1 MDSGAR
7 RFSDQHVIITGAA
20 TGIGRSIAHKF
31 ALEGAKVVIAN
42 RNRERG
48 EAVAKEIRDKGWSAK
63 HIFVDVAQ
71 PATID
76 ELIKTAV
83 AMYGPVNVAVSNAAV
98 SETQSSALDISV
110 DEWDRI
116 FNINARGSFLFSRAC
131 AQNMIDNNIQGSI
144 VTLSSIMAR
153 SAKSMSGAYPASKA
167 AVIMFTKNL
176 AKLLAPMGIRVNC
189 VTPGV
194 VATEIWHEVETEMMM
209 EKDTFADW
217 LIEQSI
223 ASGQLLIPRIGK
235 PEEIAAAVA
244 FLASSEASYI
254 TAQVLSVDGGMD
266 WCW

>member
-1 MDSGAR
+1 MDTGAR

-48 EAVAKEIRDKGWSAK
+48 EAVAKEITDKGWSAK
-63 HIFVDVAQ
+63 HIFVDVAK

-83 AMYGPVNVAVSNAAV
+83 AMYGQVNVAVSNAAV

-110 DEWDRI
+110 EEWDRI

-235 PEEIAAAVA
+235 PEEIASAVA

>member
-1 MDSGAR
+1 MDTGAR

-48 EAVAKEIRDKGWSAK
+48 EAVAKEITDKGWSAK

-83 AMYGPVNVAVSNAAV
+83 AMYGQVNVAVSNAAV

-110 DEWDRI
+110 EEWDRI

-235 PEEIAAAVA
+235 PEEIACAVA

>member
-1 MDSGAR
+1 MDTGAR

-110 DEWDRI
+110 EEWDRI

>member
-1 MDSGAR
+1 MDTGAR

-235 PEEIAAAVA
+235 PEEIACCGRLSRFERGILHHRPGA
-244 FLASSEASYI
+244 F
-254 TAQVLSVDGGMD
+254 G
-266 WCW
+266 

>member
-48 EAVAKEIRDKGWSAK
+48 EAVAKEITDKGWSAK

-110 DEWDRI
+110 EEWDRI

-235 PEEIAAAVA
+235 PEEIACAVA

>member
-1 MDSGAR
+1 METGAR
-7 RFSDQHVIITGAA
+7 RFIDQHVIVTGAA
-20 TGIGRSIAHKF
+20 TGIGRAIAHRF
-31 ALEGAKVVIAN
+31 AAEGAKVVIAN

-48 EAVAKEIRDKGWSAK
+48 EKVAQEIKDKGWTAQY
-63 HIFVDVAQ
+63 IRVDVAE
-71 PATID
+71 PESIN
-76 ELIKTAV
+76 ELIKKAV
-83 AMYGPVNVAVSNAAV
+83 STFGPVHVAVSNAAV
-98 SETQSSALDISV
+98 SETQSSALDLSV
-110 DEWDRI
+110 EEWDRI

-131 AQNMIDNNIQGSI
+131 AQNMIDSNVQGSI

-176 AKLLAPMGIRVNC
+176 AKLLGPMGIRVNC

-194 VATEIWHEVETEMMM
+194 VATEIWHEVESEMMM

-217 LIEQSI
+217 LIEQSV
-223 ASGQLLIPRIGK
+223 ASGQLLIPRIGQA
-235 PEEIAAAVA
+235 EEIASAVA
-244 FLASSEASYI
+244 FLASNEASYI

>member
-48 EAVAKEIRDKGWSAK
+48 EAVAREIRDKGWSAK

-235 PEEIAAAVA
+235 PEEIACAVA

>member
-235 PEEIAAAVA
+235 PEEIASAVA

>member
-1 MDSGAR
+1 MDTGAR

-48 EAVAKEIRDKGWSAK
+48 EAVAQEIRDKGWSAK

-116 FNINARGSFLFSRAC
+116 FNINTRGSFLFSRAC

-176 AKLLAPMGIRVNC
+176 AKLLSPMGIRVNC

>member
-1 MDSGAR
+1 MDTGAR

-48 EAVAKEIRDKGWSAK
+48 EAVAKEITDKGWSAK

-110 DEWDRI
+110 EEWDRI

>member
-1 MDSGAR
+1 MDTGAR
-7 RFSDQHVIITGAA
+7 RFIDQHVIITGAA
-20 TGIGRSIAHKF
+20 TGIGRAIAHRF
-31 ALEGAKVVIAN
+31 ATEGARVVIAN

-48 EAVAKEIRDKGWSAK
+48 EAVAQEIRDKGCQAR
-63 HIFVDVAQ
+63 HIYVDVAQ

-76 ELIKTAV
+76 ALIHQAV
-83 AMYGPVNVAVSNAAV
+83 AAFGPIHVAVSNAAV
-98 SETQSSALDISV
+98 SETQSSALDIRIE
-110 DEWDRI
+110 EWDRI
-116 FNINARGSFLFSRAC
+116 FNTNARGSFLFSRAC
-131 AQNMIDNNIQGSI
+131 AQNMIDNNIHGSI

-176 AKLLAPMGIRVNC
+176 AKLLGPMGIRVNC

-194 VATEIWHEVETEMMM
+194 VATEIWHQVEQEMMM
-209 EKDTFADW
+209 EQDTFADW

-235 PEEIAAAVA
+235 AEEIAAAVA

>member
-110 DEWDRI
+110 EEWDRI

>member
-1 MDSGAR
+1 MDTGAR

-48 EAVAKEIRDKGWSAK
+48 EAVAKEITDKGWSAK

-98 SETQSSALDISV
+98 SETQSSALDINV
-110 DEWDRI
+110 EEWDRI

-235 PEEIAAAVA
+235 PEEIACAVA

>member
-1 MDSGAR
+1 MRCPRYRKLGAELL
-7 RFSDQHVIITGAA
+7 DQ
-20 TGIGRSIAHKF
+20 R
-31 ALEGAKVVIAN
+31 
-42 RNRERG
+42 RERG

-110 DEWDRI
+110 EEWDRI

-235 PEEIAAAVA
+235 PEEIASAVA

-266 WCW
+266 LCW

>member
-1 MDSGAR
+1 MDTGAR

-48 EAVAKEIRDKGWSAK
+48 EAVAKEIRDRGWSAK

-223 ASGQLLIPRIGK
+223 TSGQLLIPRIGK
-235 PEEIAAAVA
+235 PEEIACAVA

>member
-1 MDSGAR
+1 MDTGAR